1 MLEPLQ
7 PVAYRSEAEQDSDDS
22 LQGMLGQLKHAAQWI
37 ARSETL
43 QVLLFSMGYIYMGC
57 NVSSCLEYLDI
68 SHCLTHSSQASSYCV
83 SSFRLYRFVFSWL
96 LFCHRVN
103 LT

>member
-22 LQGMLGQLKHAAQWI
+22 LQGMLGQLKHTAQWI
-37 ARSETL
+37 AHSETL
-43 QVLLFSMGYIYMGC
+43 QVQLFSMGYIYMGC

-68 SHCLTHSSQASSYCV
+68 SHCLTHSSQASSTVCLHSDYIGLC
-83 SSFRLYRFVFSWL
+83 SHGFCFVIG
-96 LFCHRVN
+96 
-103 LT
+103 